1 MQVIKWLLGKW
12 NKRVA
17 RPDWVAEAELRQAHN
32 KALYEQRKSAYAAE
46 REAHRPKSIKLK
58 RVGKEVVEWKLGL
71 GPCGRTVTSLEASK
85 DANGIMIIQRCDDHT
100 APDCFFYPH
109 SVVEAMAVY
118 TTYTPEV
125 ACQVPSPE

>member
-1 MQVIKWLLGKW
+1 MLLGMLEKHMQDS
-12 NKRVA
+12 A
-17 RPDWVAEAELRQAHN
+17 EWVAEAERRQAHN
-32 KALYEQRKSAYAAE
+32 KALYEQRKAEYAAKW
-46 REAHRPKSIKLK
+46 EAHRPKSIKLK

-71 GPCGRTVTSLEASK
+71 RPCGRTVTSLEVSK
-85 DANGIMIIQRCDDHT
+85 DAHGVTIVQSCDDHT
-100 APDCFFYPH
+100 APDHFFYPH